1 MHVDLIGT
9 GGGSPGS
16 MILES
21 AQLLKNADLIIG
33 AKRLLESLPQ
43 EYCSNR
49 VAEIYAAKIMDII
62 ESCGCENI
70 CVAFSGDSGF
80 YSGATGMIPLLQE
93 KGIDFTVHSGLSS
106 IQLFASALKRPWQDW
121 NLFSAHGTDIDPVS
135 CVMQG
140 KDAFFLTGGKLTCE
154 VILTMLRDAGLGQLK
169 AAVGEN
175 LSYPNQRVIEGT
187 VESLLNEK
195 IDSLSVLLI
204 EKAPAGPRSL
214 PGVDDELYI
223 RGKVPITKRD
233 VRAVVLSHMKIDPES
248 IIWDVGAGTGGIS
261 VELALAACRGKVY
274 AVETNEEGIELIK
287 KNREKFCRFNIVPVP
302 GMAPEALKDLPTPD
316 RVFIGGS
323 KKNMMAIVQTV
334 HEKNP
339 CALVCITAI
348 ALESLF
354 EAMEALDKFGYSVN
368 VTQIS
373 SAGAKVVGSYHMMM
387 AENPIYILTGEKD
400 TCTE

>member
-9 GGGSPGS
+9 GGGSQGS

-21 AQLLKNADLIIG
+21 ALLLKNADLIIG
-33 AKRLLESLPQ
+33 AKRLLESLPDS
-43 EYCSNR
+43 YCSNR
-49 VAEIYAAKIMDII
+49 VAEIYASKIADII
-62 ESCGCENI
+62 ETSGCENI

-80 YSGATGMIPLLQE
+80 YSGATGLIPILE
-93 KGIDFTVHSGLSS
+93 ERGIDFSVRSGLSS
-106 IQLFASALKRPWQDW
+106 VQLFASALKRPWQDW

-140 KDAFFLTGGKLTCE
+140 RDSFFLTGGKLTSE
-154 VILTMLRDAGLGQLK
+154 VILRLLSEAGLGSLK

-175 LSYPNQRVIEGT
+175 LSYPEQRVMEGT
-187 VESLLNEK
+187 VDSLLEEE
-195 IDSLSVLLI
+195 IAPLSVLLI
-204 EKAPAGPRSL
+204 EKAPSGPRSL

-233 VRAVVLSHMKIDPES
+233 VRAVVVSHMKPDRDS
-248 IIWDVGAGTGGIS
+248 VIWDVGAGTGGVS
-261 VELALAACRGKVY
+261 VELALAADLGKVY

-287 KNREKFCRFNIVPVP
+287 QNREKFCRYNIVPVH
-302 GMAPEALKDLPTPD
+302 GMAPEALADLPAPD

-323 KKNMMAIVQTV
+323 KKNMEAIVGTV

-354 EAMEALDKFGYSVN
+354 EAMSALEKFGYTIS

-373 SAGAKVVGSYHMMM
+373 SANAKVVGSYHMMM
-387 AENPIYILTGEKD
+387 AENPIYILTGEKEP
-400 TCTE
+400 CTE